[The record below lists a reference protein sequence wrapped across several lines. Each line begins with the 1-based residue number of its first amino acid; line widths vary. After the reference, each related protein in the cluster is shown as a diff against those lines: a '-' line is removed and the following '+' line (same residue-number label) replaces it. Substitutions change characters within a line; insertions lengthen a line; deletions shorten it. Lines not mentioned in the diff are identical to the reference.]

1 MHPIDYVVIVL
12 MCLASV
18 GIGVFTS
25 CTGGRQRSTSEYMM
39 GNRQMNLLPVAISI
53 LVSFWSAI
61 SLLGGPAEI
70 FYFGSY
76 FNVTAVGITL
86 ACLICAYL
94 FVPLFYPL
102 QIISIFEYLELRYQ
116 AKFIRYWGTGLYV
129 LTSIL
134 YLSVAQLAPA
144 MALDAVMGIPQWG
157 GILIIGGIS
166 IIYTALGGIK
176 AVIWSDVFQSVFI
189 LIGLV
194 AALIK
199 ATIDSGGPATVFE
212 TNSAWGRF
220 ETFNWSLDPRVRLTV
235 WGSSIG
241 VMLTWIPCYGPN
253 QASFQRFASLPTLA
267 KAKWSILL
275 NIFGVYFFFAL
286 LAFVGYALFALYT
299 VRGCDPFSDD
309 AVSSINQLLPHYI
322 KYDLNIPT
330 LPGIIMACILSG
342 AFSTTSTLLNSQAAV
357 TVIDFV
363 QPRWRLSDAAAT
375 VATKWLVLAYGVL
388 GSALAF
394 ASSYIRNVPLI
405 QISGSFISCS
415 SGATLGIFLLA
426 ACVPKSTWRG
436 AFAGSL
442 VSLALVG
449 WICAGSF
456 TLPGGGPRML
466 PLETANC
473 SSSSSLQG
481 LHNNSESFNSSAS
494 GRQDHLLTGLQG
506 LYSISFQW
514 YGTVGSLTC
523 FFVGLLVSLPNLLDP
538 EAPLP
543 EPRFILPPLRPF
555 LCPPETYNSVPSHQ
569 NVDLKIC
576 HQKGGSMVDSTNDK
590 EERQYL

>member
-129 LTSIL
+129 LTSWL
-134 YLSVAQLAPA
+134 NWLQ
-144 MALDAVMGIPQWG
+144 QW
-157 GILIIGGIS
+157 LWM
-166 IIYTALGGIK
+166 LGGIK

-375 VATKWLVLAYGVL
+375 VATKW
-388 GSALAF
+388 
-394 ASSYIRNVPLI
+394 
-405 QISGSFISCS
+405 
-415 SGATLGIFLLA
+415 
-426 ACVPKSTWRG
+426 
-436 AFAGSL
+436 
-442 VSLALVG
+442 
-449 WICAGSF
+449 
-456 TLPGGGPRML
+456 
-466 PLETANC
+466 
-473 SSSSSLQG
+473 
-481 LHNNSESFNSSAS
+481 
-494 GRQDHLLTGLQG
+494 
-506 LYSISFQW
+506 
-514 YGTVGSLTC
+514 
-523 FFVGLLVSLPNLLDP
+523 
-538 EAPLP
+538 
-543 EPRFILPPLRPF
+543 
-555 LCPPETYNSVPSHQ
+555 
-569 NVDLKIC
+569 
-576 HQKGGSMVDSTNDK
+576 
-590 EERQYL
+590 